1 MAAPDIQY
9 TFSKSAP
16 KGKYNII
23 IEADSGRI
31 KETHP
36 LSLGKDKWIIIG
48 YHYEKPVD
56 SITLIKT
63 FGFVDSNTIKRTY
76 PKITVDVRN
85 EPIREY
91 Y

>member
-1 MAAPDIQY
+1 MVASDIQY
-9 TFSKSAP
+9 TFSKSAS

-23 IEADSGRI
+23 VEADSGRI
-31 KETHP
+31 KETYP

-48 YHYEKPVD
+48 YNYRKPVD

-63 FGFVDSNTIKRTY
+63 FGFVDSNTLKGTD

-85 EPIREY
+85 EPIKKY